1 MLRRWDH
8 PRWGWRWN
16 AAPGLATRGGAGDKT
31 LRIFAPRAG
40 NAEGGLFG
48 FVAVCSEMTGRA
60 RGEAICPSPYNKI
73 ERSIS
78 VKRNSVVVVG
88 VLFILALFFWEGWAS
103 FQARK
108 LAAGRE
114 RAAAAV
120 GQPASGSA
128 GSASQP
134 ASSLQGKPAPA
145 FTLEDLEG
153 KKVSLAGYKGKALM
167 LNFWA
172 TWCGPCK
179 IETPWLI
186 DLRDKYEPQG
196 FEVLGISVDDL
207 DHGNAEIFADQ
218 KRGIAR
224 FAQQMHMP
232 YPVLVDG
239 NSVSEPYGGLDEL
252 PTSFFVNRNGTVVAM
267 QVGVTSKDEI
277 EGNIRKALGM

>member
-1 MLRRWDH
+1 M
-8 PRWGWRWN
+8 
-16 AAPGLATRGGAGDKT
+16 
-31 LRIFAPRAG
+31 
-40 NAEGGLFG
+40 
-48 FVAVCSEMTGRA
+48 
-60 RGEAICPSPYNKI
+60 
-73 ERSIS
+73 
-78 VKRNSVVVVG
+78 KRNSIVVVA
-88 VLFILALFFWEGWAS
+88 VLFILALFFWAGWAS

-114 RAAAAV
+114 RAAATQ

-134 ASSLQGKPAPA
+134 AFSLQGKPAPA
-145 FTLEDLEG
+145 FTLEDLGG
-153 KKVSLAGYKGKALM
+153 KKVSLADYKGKALM

-179 IETPWLI
+179 IETPWLVE
-186 DLRDKYEPQG
+186 LRGKYKSGG

-207 DHGNAEIFADQ
+207 DRGNAEIFADQ
-218 KRGIAR
+218 KREIAH
-224 FAQQMHMP
+224 FAQEMHIP

-267 QVGVTSKDEI
+267 QIGVTSKDEI
-277 EGNIRKALGM
+277 ESNIRKALGM